1 MKNLE
6 KIRIMMVVIMKMFEI
21 RDNGIELNN
30 HQLSIE
36 DIVNLDVPIFNDP
49 ILSND
54 RIVIN
59 SRSQSNIVDL
69 DYDIYQ
75 ESSNFLQI
83 NSDF

>member
-1 MKNLE
+1 
-6 KIRIMMVVIMKMFEI
+6 MKMFEI

-59 SRSQSNIVDL
+59 NRSQSNITDL